1 MLFSEPIKSA
11 VSIYIYIYTREGER
25 KRQVC
30 PRLMILRRRGRRLER
45 RADCEGIKFVTGE
58 LRREWHT
65 EERFLC
71 GRGRKNN
78 YRARLI
84 DRPGYRLFFLF
95 LNNIDDIAEAHFIR
109 QAALVITN

>member
-1 MLFSEPIKSA
+1 
-11 VSIYIYIYTREGER
+11 
-25 KRQVC
+25 
-30 PRLMILRRRGRRLER
+30 MILRRRGRRLER

-58 LRREWHT
+58 LRREWHM

-95 LNNIDDIAEAHFIR
+95 LNNIDDIAEARLR
-109 QAALVITN
+109 QTSRACNRELATRLCSFRADFEST